1 MIPKAMTNVNK
12 KIYFVLCGYA
22 ICVLLRIAVGLY
34 FNDREINVLL
44 NQFSWLTTILF
55 LVTIIY
61 VRKNTTNT
69 KNAK

>member
-1 MIPKAMTNVNK
+1 MTNVNK

-34 FNDREINVLL
+34 FNDREIDVLL

-55 LVTIIY
+55 FITIIY
-61 VRKNTTNT
+61 VGKNTINT